1 MKFNVVK
8 KEVIIPN
15 SRRFKMLLTRSL
27 YVKRFST
34 FKFINLIIPNNLQY
48 QIAVEVY
55 TVSDVSDLEASA
67 S

>member
-1 MKFNVVK
+1 
-8 KEVIIPN
+8 
-15 SRRFKMLLTRSL
+15 MLLTRSL

-34 FKFINLIIPNNLQY
+34 FKYINLIIPNNLQY